1 MSALW
6 FTLARKRAK
15 MNAKTPLPKRVRLT
29 VRGRLS
35 PEVEQAIREDELV
48 CEAHENLS
56 LAQELLRGFQG
67 KAEASAVDDSTE
79 ETLQPT
85 LTRAFG

>member
-1 MSALW
+1 
-6 FTLARKRAK
+6 
-15 MNAKTPLPKRVRLT
+15 VRLT

-48 CEAHENLS
+48 CEAHETLE
-56 LAQELLRGFQG
+56 LARGLLRAFQG
-67 KAEASAVDDSTE
+67 EAEASAVDDSTE

>member
-1 MSALW
+1 
-6 FTLARKRAK
+6 

-56 LAQELLRGFQG
+56 LAQELLRGFMG
-67 KAEASAVDDSTE
+67 KVKHQHDDPTE
-79 ETLQPT
+79 EATLVLGPMRR
-85 LTRAFG
+85 LA

>member
-1 MSALW
+1 
-6 FTLARKRAK
+6 

-48 CEAHENLS
+48 CDAHETLE
-56 LAQELLRGFQG
+56 LARGLLRDFQG
-67 KAEASAVDDSTE
+67 GAEYQHDDPTE
-79 ETLQPT
+79 ESTLV
-85 LTRAFG
+85 LERRV

>member
-1 MSALW
+1 
-6 FTLARKRAK
+6 

-56 LAQELLRGFQG
+56 LAQELLREFQG
-67 KAEASAVDDSTE
+67 TAEHQHDDPTE
-79 ETLQPT
+79 EATLVLSP
-85 LTRAFG
+85 LGR

>member
-1 MSALW
+1 
-6 FTLARKRAK
+6 

-67 KAEASAVDDSTE
+67 GAEHQSDDPTEESTLVMEPVRRLASA
-79 ETLQPT
+79 
-85 LTRAFG
+85 G